1 MATDTLKIMRD
12 QLVSCVQGQLGDIS
26 RADAHE
32 LG

>member
-1 MATDTLKIMRD
+1 MATDTLKTMRD

-26 RADAHE
+26 RADTHE